1 MKETF
6 LYVYLLLKVIH
17 NKVPAIPSFVDKI
30 NLYNKAIFSQTLIVK
45 KKILCKCEGYYRSTT
60 VLK

>member
-17 NKVPAIPSFVDKI
+17 NKVPAIPRFDDKKV
-30 NLYNKAIFSQTLIVK
+30 Y
-45 KKILCKCEGYYRSTT
+45 
-60 VLK
+60 